1 MKYLLSIILLT
12 VSLFANANLGWSND
26 YKQGLSDAKK
36 ENKLVYILITS
47 DSCKW
52 CRKFEETTL
61 QDKAIQKRLYS
72 EFITIHL
79 SRDRDEIPKEFKTA
93 PIPRHYFTDENGNIL
108 YNSLGHR
115 GVDCFDAFMDNA
127 EDKLKVSK

>member
-1 MKYLLSIILLT
+1 MRYLFSIIFLS
-12 VSLFANANLGWSND
+12 VSLFGANLDWSND
-26 YKQGLSDAKK
+26 YKQGLVDAKK
-36 ENKLVYILITS
+36 ENKLVYIFITS

-52 CRKFEETTL
+52 CRKFEKTTL
-61 QDKAIQKRLYS
+61 QDAGIKKRLYS

-79 SRDRDEIPKEFKTA
+79 SRDRDKIPKKFETA
-93 PIPRHYFTDENGNIL
+93 PVPRHYFTDANGNIL

-127 EDKLKVSK
+127 EDKLKTSK